1 MWNTLVIQ
9 PMLNLLLWIYD
20 LIGNNL
26 GWAIIL
32 FTIVIRLVTYP
43 LTASQMKSSQKMQEM
58 QNNEKWKAIQKKYKD
73 DKEKLA
79 QEQMALYK
87 ELGVNPLAPCLPT
100 LIQLPIL
107 FGLYG
112 ALNQAMAVT
121 PTQLLGLSKLIYP
134 FINAAQLIPLNNQFL
149 WMNLGQP
156 ERLYVLGVGIP
167 TLTILVVITTYL
179 QSKVM
184 TPPSANPSDQGAQMS
199 KMMNLYMPFM
209 MGMIAY
215 SLASG
220 LAIYFLASN
229 VIGIVQYAAMGK
241 ANWRNLIPFSKPTT
255 ASQKPVK
262 PVPSQKS
269 DKAKKS

>member
-1 MWNTLVIQ
+1 MWNTLVIE
-9 PMLNLLLWIYD
+9 PMLNLLLWIYS
-20 LIGNNL
+20 LIGGNL
-26 GWAIIL
+26 GLAIIL
-32 FTIVIRLVTYP
+32 FTILIRLVTYP

-58 QNNEKWKAIQKKYKD
+58 NSSDKYKAIQKKYKD

-79 QEQMALYK
+79 QEQMKLYK
-87 ELGVNPLAPCLPT
+87 EMGVNPLASCLPT

-112 ALNQAMAVT
+112 ALNQAMAAT
-121 PTQLLGLSKLIYP
+121 PHQLLGLSKLIYP
-134 FINAAQLIPLNNQFL
+134 FINAAQLFPLNNRFL
-149 WMNLGQP
+149 WMNLAQP
-156 ERLYVLGVGIP
+156 ERLPILGIAVP
-167 TLTILVVITTYL
+167 TLTILVVITTWL

-184 TPPSANPSDQGAQMS
+184 TPPSSNPGDQSAQMS

-229 VIGIVQYAAMGK
+229 VVGIVQYAAMGK
-241 ANWRNLIPFSKPTT
+241 TNWKNLL
-255 ASQKPVK
+255 
-262 PVPSQKS
+262 PSFLINKE
-269 DKAKKS
+269 KTN

>member
-1 MWNTLVIQ
+1 MWNTLIIE

-20 LIGNNL
+20 LIGGNL
-26 GWAIIL
+26 GLAIIL
-32 FTIVIRLVTYP
+32 FTILIRLATYP
-43 LTASQMKSSQKMQEM
+43 LTASQMKGSRKMQEM
-58 QNNEKWKAIQKKYKD
+58 QNSEKWKTIQKKFKD

-79 QEQMALYK
+79 QEQMKLYK
-87 ELGVNPLAPCLPT
+87 EMGVNPMASCLPT

-112 ALNQAMAVT
+112 ALNQAMAST
-121 PTQLLGLSKLIYP
+121 PHQLLGLSKLIYP
-134 FINAAQLIPLNNQFL
+134 FINAAELFPLNNHFL

-156 ERLYVLGVGIP
+156 ERLNLFGIAIP
-167 TLTILVVITTYL
+167 TLTILVVITTWM

-184 TPPSANPSDQGAQMS
+184 TPPPSNPNDQSAQMT

-215 SLASG
+215 SLSSG

-229 VIGIVQYAAMGK
+229 VVGIAQYAAMGK
-241 ANWRNLIPFSKPTT
+241 VNWKNLL
-255 ASQKPVK
+255 
-262 PVPSQKS
+262 PSLKS
-269 DKAKKS
+269 NKEKTN

>member
-1 MWNTLVIQ
+1 MWNTLIIQ
-9 PMLNLLLWIYD
+9 PMLNSLLWIYD
-20 LIGNNL
+20 LIGENL
-26 GWAIIL
+26 GLAIIL
-32 FTIVIRLVTYP
+32 FTILIRLITYP
-43 LTASQMKSSQKMQEM
+43 LTVSQMKSSQKMQEM

-79 QEQMALYK
+79 QEQMKIYK
-87 ELGVNPLAPCLPT
+87 ELGVNPMASCLPT

-112 ALNQAMAVT
+112 ALTQAMAAT
-121 PTQLLGLSKLIYP
+121 PNQLLGLSRLIYP

-156 ERLYVLGVGIP
+156 ERLYVLGIAIP
-167 TLTILVVITTYL
+167 TLTILVVITTWM
-179 QSKVM
+179 QSRVM
-184 TPPSANPSDQGAQMS
+184 TPPSANPGDQGAQMS

-220 LAIYFLASN
+220 LAIYFLTSN
-229 VIGIVQYAAMGK
+229 VIGILQYAAMGK
-241 ANWRNLIPFSKPTT
+241 VNWKNLLPSLKPAVANP
-255 ASQKPVK
+255 
-262 PVPSQKS
+262 KS
-269 DKAKKS
+269 DKQKKN

>member
-1 MWNTLVIQ
+1 
-9 PMLNLLLWIYD
+9 
-20 LIGNNL
+20 
-26 GWAIIL
+26 
-32 FTIVIRLVTYP
+32 
-43 LTASQMKSSQKMQEM
+43 
-58 QNNEKWKAIQKKYKD
+58 
-73 DKEKLA
+73 
-79 QEQMALYK
+79 
-87 ELGVNPLAPCLPT
+87 
-100 LIQLPIL
+100 
-107 FGLYG
+107 
-112 ALNQAMAVT
+112 MAVT